1 MASPLWVQGN
11 SRQENRTGCGTGVP
25 NRGRRSHVKGMK
37 MRRKR
42 LMAGLGL
49 GAVLAAGVLLAPA
62 LQAQGSRAMRA
73 AERQAPVSTAGIG
86 VFTPAAADPKLA
98 AVLARSGLPESSFRF
113 TPSESRSGSNRAI
126 TVAVRA
132 RSTRSARTAE
142 RAAAGA
148 IALPTVS
155 LAPIAY
161 NLGVSVGWR
170 RFAVSGE
177 MTKVDLVSQP
187 GGREQADIGISYTGK
202 RASGRLRARRR
213 SPAGECARA
222 GRRRSELFDRCRRL
236 LFADA
241 QPRCDRGRALQDRAR
256 PPAAPD
262 RRASRQ
268 PGGLC
273 GHRLPLL
280 TRPGVDS
287 SPAVDAQPARAG
299 RVHHRRARS
308 PEPSGPRSAASAASG
323 RACGRRDASASRR
336 PARRTARRRPRESP
350 RRPRA
355 GRARGKVRRPRAGV
369 ARPCTP
375 ISPRSRAA
383 PARTSTSR
391 RRRATLAIS
400 ANSARRSPGG
410 SE

>member
-1 MASPLWVQGN
+1 
-11 SRQENRTGCGTGVP
+11 
-25 NRGRRSHVKGMK
+25 
-37 MRRKR
+37 
-42 LMAGLGL
+42 MAGLGL

-202 RASGRLRARRR
+202 RASGRLRAAGDRPLANA
-213 SPAGECARA
+213 PALVGADPSYSIDVGGSYSLTRNLDVTA
-222 GRRRSELFDRCRRL
+222 GVRYKTERD
-236 LFADA
+236 
-241 QPRCDRGRALQDRAR
+241 
-256 PPAAPD
+256 
-262 RRASRQ
+262 
-268 PGGLC
+268 
-273 GHRLPLL
+273 RLPRL
-280 TRPGVDS
+280 TD
-287 SPAVDAQPARAG
+287 
-299 RVHHRRARS
+299 
-308 PEPSGPRSAASAASG
+308 E
-323 RACGRRDASASRR
+323 RRDSQAVYVG
-336 PARRTARRRPRESP
+336 TAFRF
-350 RRPRA
+350 
-355 GRARGKVRRPRAGV
+355 
-369 ARPCTP
+369 
-375 ISPRSRAA
+375 
-383 PARTSTSR
+383 
-391 RRRATLAIS
+391 
-400 ANSARRSPGG
+400 
-410 SE
+410 